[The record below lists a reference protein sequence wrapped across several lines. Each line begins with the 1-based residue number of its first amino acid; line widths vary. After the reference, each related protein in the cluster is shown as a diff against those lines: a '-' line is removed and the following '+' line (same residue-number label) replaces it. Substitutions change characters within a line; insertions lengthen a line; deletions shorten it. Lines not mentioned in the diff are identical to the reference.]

1 MICLRNFVQTKQP
14 YPVGILHGR
23 CGTVMPKLQISFCYG
38 KPKRFQFNLFLQDG
52 RILPTY
58 RQRIIHVLVH
68 KITQTWTLSS
78 MVVSAEQ
85 ILVVVHKATRIL
97 GF

>member
-1 MICLRNFVQTKQP
+1 MICLRNLVQTNQP
-14 YPVGILHGR
+14 YPVAILHGP
-23 CGTVMPKLQISFCYG
+23 CSTVMSKLQISFCYG

-52 RILPTY
+52 GILSAR

-78 MVVSAEQ
+78 MVVFFEQ
-85 ILVVVHKATRIL
+85 VLVIVNEATRIF